1 VFAGGALAV
10 TVGVTLLLVRDVFP
24 GGSGTHRRPPPAEAA
39 TAPSPSPLAI
49 PAPEPGTRAF
59 ARRGALKLYVPVKHL
74 LLIGYHE
81 ASLPGALAFRP
92 IGHCARDYNR
102 TRFTCPPPARG
113 PPFLIMSSR
122 GRIDPP
128 TSAVDVAMRP
138 GAIVLSPVTGVV
150 LSVESYRLYG
160 TYPDVE
166 ITLGADGSPGLRVL
180 LIHIQRVKVSRGDL
194 VVAGRTPLGRPRR
207 FPFGSQVNDY
217 VGMGIPHVHIE
228 VKRRGT

>member
-1 VFAGGALAV
+1 VFAGGALAII
-10 TVGVTLLLVRDVFP
+10 VGVTMLFVRDVFP
-24 GGSGTHRRPPPAEAA
+24 GGSGVHRHPPPAEAA
-39 TAPSPSPLAI
+39 TAPSPSQIAS

-59 ARRGALKLYVPVKHL
+59 ARREGLKLYVPVKHP

-92 IGHCARDYNR
+92 IGHCSHDYNR

-113 PPFLIMSSR
+113 PPYLIMSSR
-122 GRIDPP
+122 GRVDPP

-138 GAIVLSPVTGVV
+138 GAVVLSPVTGVV
-150 LSVESYRLYG
+150 LSVERYRLYR

-166 ITLGADGSPGLRVL
+166 ITLGAEGFPGLRVL
-180 LIHIQRVKVSRGDL
+180 LIHIQGIRVRRGDF

-217 VGMGIPHVHIE
+217 VGTGILHVHIE